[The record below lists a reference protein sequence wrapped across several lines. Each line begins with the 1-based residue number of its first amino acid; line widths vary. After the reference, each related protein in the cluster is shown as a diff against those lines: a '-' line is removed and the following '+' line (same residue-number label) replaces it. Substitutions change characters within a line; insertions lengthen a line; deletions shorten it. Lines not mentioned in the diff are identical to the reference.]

1 MTNNIV
7 AIQGDQLSKL
17 NPKTDTSIYLAIGA
31 QKLKYKIFY
40 YEPHNLSIIN
50 NKVLAKGH
58 FVKFNYSNKNF
69 FRILEKKTINLS
81 ISKFLLIRQNPPFNL
96 TYISTTYILDKI
108 KKKVKIINNPTSIRN
123 VSEKLY
129 SSSFQ
134 KYMPNTIFTKD
145 YTEIVKFLKKNKKIV
160 IKPIHSFGGNDI
172 YFFEKNIN
180 KKLVLKFLKKHGHIM
195 CQKFLPMI
203 KNGDKRVFLFNG
215 KINGAISR
223 VPKSGSFL
231 SNMSKGAKAI
241 STNLTKIE
249 TKISN
254 LIGKDLVKKDIY
266 FAGIDFIDQKL
277 NGDINVTS
285 PTGLKTYYDL
295 TGVDIAKIFWKGL
308 RA

>member
-69 FRILEKKTINLS
+69 FKILEKKTINLS

-108 KKKVKIINNPTSIRN
+108 KKNVKIINNPTSIRN

-223 VPKSGSFL
+223 VPKPGSFL

-308 RA
+308 KA

>member
-69 FRILEKKTINLS
+69 FKTLEKKTINLS

-108 KKKVKIINNPTSIRN
+108 KKNVKIINNPTSIRN

-172 YFFEKNIN
+172 HFFEKNIN

-308 RA
+308 KA

>member
-1 MTNNIV
+1 MTNNID

-69 FRILEKKTINLS
+69 FKTLEKKTINLS
-81 ISKFLLIRQNPPFNL
+81 ISKFLLIRQDPPFNL

-254 LIGKDLVKKDIY
+254 VIGKDLVKKDIY

-308 RA
+308 KA

>member
-7 AIQGDQLSKL
+7 SIQGDQLSKL

-69 FRILEKKTINLS
+69 FKILEKKTINLS

-108 KKKVKIINNPTSIRN
+108 KKNVKIINNPTSIRN

-172 YFFEKNIN
+172 HFFEKNIN

-308 RA
+308 KA

>member
-7 AIQGDQLSKL
+7 AIQGDPLSKL

-31 QKLKYKIFY
+31 QKLKYRIFY

-50 NKVLAKGH
+50 NKVLAKGY
-58 FVKFNYSNKNF
+58 FVKFNYSNKKF
-69 FRILEKKTINLS
+69 FKILEKKTINLS

-172 YFFEKNIN
+172 HFFEKNIN

-266 FAGIDFIDQKL
+266 FAGIDFIDEKL

-308 RA
+308 KA

>member
-1 MTNNIV
+1 MTNNII

-58 FVKFNYSNKNF
+58 FVIFNYSNIKF
-69 FRILEKKTINLS
+69 FKILKKKTIDLS

-96 TYISTTYILDKI
+96 TYISTTYILDRI

-134 KYMPNTIFTKD
+134 KYMPNTIYTKD
-145 YTEIVKFLKKNKKIV
+145 FTEIVKFFKKNKKIV

-172 YFFEKNIN
+172 HFFEKNIN

-308 RA
+308 KA

>member
-1 MTNNIV
+1 MTNNII

-50 NKVLAKGH
+50 NKVLAKGY

-69 FRILEKKTINLS
+69 FKILEKKTINLS

-160 IKPIHSFGGNDI
+160 IKPIHSFGGNYI
-172 YFFEKNIN
+172 HFFEKNIN

-249 TKISN
+249 IKISN
-254 LIGKDLVKKDIY
+254 LIGKDLIKNDIY

-285 PTGLKTYYDL
+285 PTGLKTYQDL

>member
-1 MTNNIV
+1 MTNNII

-31 QKLKYKIFY
+31 QKLKYRIFY

-50 NKVLAKGH
+50 NKVLAKGY

-69 FRILEKKTINLS
+69 FKILEKKTINLS

-134 KYMPNTIFTKD
+134 KYMPNTIYTKD
-145 YTEIVKFLKKNKKIV
+145 FTEIVKFFKKNKKIV

-231 SNMSKGAKAI
+231 DRKS
-241 STNLTKIE
+241 
-249 TKISN
+249 
-254 LIGKDLVKKDIY
+254 V
-266 FAGIDFIDQKL
+266 
-277 NGDINVTS
+277 V
-285 PTGLKTYYDL
+285 
-295 TGVDIAKIFWKGL
+295 
-308 RA
+308 

>member
-7 AIQGDQLSKL
+7 AIQGDPLSKL

-31 QKLKYKIFY
+31 QKLKYRIFY

-50 NKVLAKGH
+50 NKVLAKGY

-69 FRILEKKTINLS
+69 FKILEKKTINLS

-145 YTEIVKFLKKNKKIV
+145 YVEIVKFFKENKKII

-172 YFFEKNIN
+172 HFFEKNIN
-180 KKLVLKFLKKHGHIM
+180 KKLVTKFLKKHGHIM

-241 STNLTKIE
+241 PTDLTKIE
-249 TKISN
+249 IKISN
-254 LIGKDLVKKDIY
+254 LIGKDLIKNDIY

-285 PTGLKTYYDL
+285 PTGLKTYQDL

>member
-31 QKLKYKIFY
+31 QKLKYRIFY

-50 NKVLAKGH
+50 NKVLAKGY

-69 FRILEKKTINLS
+69 FKILEKKTINLS

-108 KKKVKIINNPTSIRN
+108 KKNVKIINNPTSIRN

-172 YFFEKNIN
+172 HFFEKNIN

-308 RA
+308 KA

>member
-7 AIQGDQLSKL
+7 AIQGDPLSKL

-31 QKLKYKIFY
+31 QKLKYRIFY

-50 NKVLAKGH
+50 NKVLAKGY

-69 FRILEKKTINLS
+69 FKILEKKTINLS

-172 YFFEKNIN
+172 HFFEKNIN

-249 TKISN
+249 IKISN
-254 LIGKDLVKKDIY
+254 LIGKDLIKNDIY

-285 PTGLKTYYDL
+285 PTGLKTYQDL

>member
-50 NKVLAKGH
+50 NKVLAKGY

-69 FRILEKKTINLS
+69 FKILEKKTINLS

-285 PTGLKTYYDL
+285 PTGLKTYQDL